1 MPNLIN
7 VQQDRPLYLQLQNTD
22 MQKRKCIIFLFFLF
36 LITASSFAQ
45 QNEIELD
52 PVTVTS
58 SLLPTQSSKTGRNIL
73 VIKGDQFLNLPIN
86 SIDELLRYVPGMEV
100 QARGP
105 MGAQSDFVLRGGTF
119 QQVLVIVDG
128 IRVNDPNT
136 GHFSSYIPIAPT
148 EIDRI
153 EILKGGS
160 SAIYGSDAVGGV
172 IHIITKSFNTRSAQK
187 RRQFLSQI
195 TVGEND
201 LVNANAGGFYSNGK
215 TAISGGILSNN
226 AKGEK
231 LRGING
237 YFHVNTL
244 SVSLQHHINNNWQL
258 ALRSAYDHRDFAAQ
272 NFYTAIKLDTA
283 SEKVKTFWNQF
294 RLAWQKNKNKFSVDA
309 GYKKVNDEFLL
320 NPSAIA
326 NNNKSKL
333 WQVLGVYEHRFST
346 KTILTSGGQFQLR
359 KIKSNDRGNHNVKQL
374 TGFTSLQQLVC
385 ESFTVNPTI
394 RMDWNELGGTE
405 LVPQLNLSYRLAFF
419 QFRGSIGKTIRYA
432 DFTEQYNNYNK
443 PPFVRSGNRIGNPA
457 LTAERSLSYEAG
469 VDILINNNLKIGSSF
484 FQRDYDDLIDYVL
497 TPYDQIPRRN
507 NLAVGGNF
515 FFAKNIAHV
524 KTTGFETDL
533 QFIKKISDHQSIT
546 TNLGLVW
553 LDSKSGETA
562 PSLYISSHADF
573 LTNFSIHYSIKSFS
587 IGVNGLY
594 KKRSPLFQNESV
606 SSIFAKLNEDY
617 FVANLKTEISIYKK
631 LIGFFVHVDNLF
643 DENYSDLL
651 GAKMPGRW
659 VMGGIKISLNK

>member
-1 MPNLIN
+1 ML
-7 VQQDRPLYLQLQNTD
+7 
-22 MQKRKCIIFLFFLF
+22 KRVHIISLFIFLF
-36 LITASSFAQ
+36 IRAASFAQ
-45 QNEIELD
+45 ENEIELD

-58 SLLPTQSSKTGRNIL
+58 SLLLTQSSKTGRNIL

-105 MGAQSDFVLRGGTF
+105 MGTQSDFVLRGGTF

-136 GHFSSYIPIAPT
+136 GHFSSYIPIAPG

-172 IHIITKSFNTRSAQK
+172 IHIITKSFNARPEK
-187 RRQFLSQI
+187 KIKQFASQLA
-195 TVGEND
+195 VGEND
-201 LVNANAGGFYSNGK
+201 LININAGGFYSDGK
-215 TAISGGILSNN
+215 TAIAGGILSNN
-226 AKGEK
+226 TQGEK

-237 YFHVNTL
+237 YYHLNTL
-244 SVSLQHHINNNWQL
+244 SFSLQHHINDNWHV
-258 ALRSAYDHRDFAAQ
+258 ALRSAYDNRDFAAQ
-272 NFYTAIKLDTA
+272 NFYTGIKLDTA

-294 RLAWQKNKNKFSVDA
+294 RIAFQKNKNKVSIDA
-309 GYKKVNDEFLL
+309 GYKTVNDEFLL
-320 NPSAIA
+320 NPSGIA
-326 NNNKSKL
+326 NSNKSKL
-333 WQVLGVYEHRFST
+333 WQVLGLYEHHFST
-346 KTILTSGGQFQLR
+346 QAILTSGGQIQQR
-359 KIKSNDRGNHNVKQL
+359 KIRSNDRGDHNVKQL
-374 TGFTSLQQLVC
+374 AGFASLQQFIG
-385 ESFTVNPTI
+385 ESFTMNPAI
-394 RMDWNELGGTE
+394 RVDWNELGGTE
-405 LVPQLNLSYRLAFF
+405 LVPQLNLSYRIAYIQL
-419 QFRGSIGKTIRYA
+419 RGSIGKTIRYA

-443 PPFVRSGNRIGNPA
+443 PPFVRSGNRIGNPD
-457 LTAERSLSYEAG
+457 LTAERSVSYEAG
-469 VDILINNNLKIGSSF
+469 VDAFINNNLKIGTSF
-484 FQRDYDDLIDYVL
+484 FQRDYDELIDYVL
-497 TPYDQIPRRN
+497 TPYDQIPRRS

-515 FFAKNIAHV
+515 FFAKNIAQV

-533 QFIKKISDHQSIT
+533 QLTKKISDHQSIN

-573 LTNFSIHYSIKSFS
+573 LTNFSIHYSVRSFS
-587 IGVNGLY
+587 VGVNGLY
-594 KKRSPLFQNESV
+594 KKRKPNFQNETASI
-606 SSIFAKLNEDY
+606 IFANLSEDY
-617 FVANLKTEISIYKK
+617 FVTNVKAEILVYKK
-631 LIGFFVHVDNLF
+631 LISVFAQVDNLF
-643 DENYSDLL
+643 DEKYSDLL